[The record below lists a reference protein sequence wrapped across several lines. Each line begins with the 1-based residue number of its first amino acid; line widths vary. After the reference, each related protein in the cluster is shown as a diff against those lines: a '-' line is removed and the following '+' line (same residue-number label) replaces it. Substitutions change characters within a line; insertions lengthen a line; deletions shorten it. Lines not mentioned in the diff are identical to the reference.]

1 MNESTK
7 AWRQDEGSVD
17 FIQIFV
23 GLLII
28 AIAAIGTF
36 QALFYGYEQLDFQ
49 MRYRKAICVARS
61 YAEYWQGRVHTD
73 LDYKN
78 RQIMNGNL
86 RTPHEAMLD
95 SRDPTTVLDD
105 VYCEVAYGPIVPVD
119 LEETGV
125 GVDHFLI
132 YVIVTWWEPNDNAQV
147 APPHKVEF
155 HAAMI
160 PAAL

>member
-1 MNESTK
+1 MNELTK
-7 AWRQDEGSVD
+7 AWRRDEGSVD

-28 AIAAIGTF
+28 SIAAVGTF
-36 QALFYGYEQLDFQ
+36 QALFYGYEQMDFQ
-49 MRYRKAICVARS
+49 MRYRKAISVARS
-61 YAEYWQGRVHTD
+61 YVEYWQGRVHTD
-73 LDYKN
+73 LDFN
-78 RQIMNGNL
+78 NHEILLGNL
-86 RTPHEAMLD
+86 RHPNEALLD

-105 VYCEVAYGPIVPVD
+105 VFCDVAYGKIEKVD

-132 YVIVTWWEPNDNAQV
+132 YVIVTWWEPNDSQV

-160 PAAL
+160 PAAM